1 MTGNPESTRSELAR
15 PTEEVNEMKH
25 KRFFCLGFLLATGL
39 STFALA
45 DPPERVARLNF
56 IQGDVTFRPAGLD
69 EWADA
74 TVNRPLIADDELW
87 TDLDSKAELHLGS
100 SAIRLGALTSFS
112 FLALD
117 DHLAQIRLRQGT
129 LDIRIQRL
137 GEEDTFEIDAPNVSL
152 SALRPGSYRISVSAD
167 GQRTEVTLRSG
178 EMEGTSEGTAFAVH
192 PHESM
197 TVDGYGGEQTRRIV
211 DLPPPDGF
219 DRWCR
224 DRDLRDDRA
233 AAAAHVPREVIGYE
247 DLDDF
252 GVWERSPQYGWVWA
266 PRAVVAGWAP
276 YHFGHWAWIE
286 PWGWTWVD
294 DAPWGFAPFHY
305 GRWAAVN
312 GRWFWVPGAVVHPV
326 YAPALVAFAGG
337 GHWSASI
344 SFGGGSGGVAWF
356 ALAPGEVYVPA
367 YRVRPAYT
375 RAMNA
380 QVVNV
385 TNINVTNINV
395 TNIHYANQNVP
406 GAVTAVSREDF
417 TRARSVAQVAV
428 AVNVKTAASI
438 QVAGSAPAVAPQPA
452 SVLGH
457 SATATSRMARPPAA
471 AFERPVVAKTTPP
484 PAVVPFV
491 ARQQILAEHPGRA
504 LDPSEVQKL
513 RPMVEAQPK
522 VVIRPAL
529 RTGFVAPK
537 QPVQPATSTAGKP
550 VQSVVSPALTN
561 TVGNPAVTN
570 TVGRPANTVGSRP
583 ALTNT
588 VGNPA
593 LTTTA
598 GSPAITNTV
607 GRINRQATDTSG
619 QTKVPKH
626 EVPTLIKPQPLA
638 PNPPSTGTVPT
649 IEKSIKPVVIA
660 PKPTNDVKT
669 LDEQQRRRVVTNTA
683 PPPKTE
689 VKKDQPKKDQPKKDE
704 KKDDPKK
711 DKKDEPKKD

>member
-1 MTGNPESTRSELAR
+1 
-15 PTEEVNEMKH
+15 MKH
-25 KRFFCLGFLLATGL
+25 QLFFCLGFLLAAGI
-39 STFALA
+39 SSSALA
-45 DPPERVARLNF
+45 DPPERVARLNY

-69 EWADA
+69 DWTDA

-167 GQRTEVTLRSG
+167 GERTEVTLRSG
-178 EMEGTSEGTAFAVH
+178 EMEGTSEGSAFAVH

-197 TVDGYGGEQTRRIV
+197 TVDGYGGDQTRQIA

-224 DRDLRDDRA
+224 DRDLRDDRGA
-233 AAAAHVPREVIGYE
+233 ASAHVPREVIGYE
-247 DLDDF
+247 DLDDY

-312 GRWFWVPGAVVHPV
+312 GRWLWVPGAVVHPV

-344 SFGGGSGGVAWF
+344 SFGGGAGVAWF
-356 ALAPGEVYVPA
+356 PLAPGEVYVPA
-367 YRVRPAYT
+367 YRVRPAYV
-375 RAMNA
+375 RAIN
-380 QVVNV
+380 VNV

-395 TNIHYANQNVP
+395 TNIHYANQNVR

-417 TRARSVAQVAV
+417 TRARPVAQAAV
-428 AVNVKTAASI
+428 AVNVQTAASI
-438 QVAGSAPAVAPQPA
+438 QVAGSTAPVAPQAA

-471 AFERPVVAKTTPP
+471 AFDRAVVAKTTPP
-484 PAVVPFV
+484 PAPVPFA
-491 ARQQILAEHPGRA
+491 ARQQVLAQNPGRA
-504 LDPSEVQKL
+504 LDPVEVQRL

-522 VVIRPAL
+522 SVIHPAL

-537 QPVQPATSTAGKP
+537 EPGKPATI
-550 VQSVVSPALTN
+550 PAAIP
-561 TVGNPAVTN
+561 GPAV
-570 TVGRPANTVGSRP
+570 VP
-583 ALTNT
+583 
-588 VGNPA
+588 
-593 LTTTA
+593 TTTTS
-598 GSPAITNTV
+598 GS
-607 GRINRQATDTSG
+607 INKQATETQGSAA
-619 QTKVPKH
+619 QPKVPKH
-626 EVPTLIKPQPLA
+626 EIPLQAKPEPA
-638 PNPPSTGTVPT
+638 AGRPPSTGNGTVPM
-649 IEKSIKPVVIA
+649 IERPSKPLVAA
-660 PKPTNDVKT
+660 PAPTPAPTNEVRT
-669 LDEQQRRRVVTNTA
+669 PAEQQRRPVVKRDV
-683 PPPKTE
+683 PPPKEELKKVEPKKDQGKKEE
-689 VKKDQPKKDQPKKDE
+689 VKKDQPKKDE
-704 KKDDPKK
+704 SKKDDPKK
-711 DKKDEPKKD
+711 DQKKDEPKKD

>member
-1 MTGNPESTRSELAR
+1 MKRELLI
-15 PTEEVNEMKH
+15 
-25 KRFFCLGFLLATGL
+25 CLGFILVTGL

-69 EWADA
+69 EWTDA

-152 SALRPGSYRISVSAD
+152 SALRAGSYRISVSAN
-167 GQRTEVTLRSG
+167 GEMTEVTLRSG
-178 EMEGTSEGTAFAVH
+178 EMEGTSEGTAFAIH

-197 TVDGYGGEQTRRIV
+197 TVDGYGGDQTRRVV
-211 DLPPPDGF
+211 DLLPPDGF

-233 AAAAHVPREVIGYE
+233 AAAAHIPREVIGYE
-247 DLDDF
+247 DLDDY

-266 PRAVVAGWAP
+266 PRAVVVGWAP
-276 YHFGHWAWIE
+276 YHFGRWAWIE

-305 GRWAAVN
+305 GRWAAVS

-356 ALAPGEVYVPA
+356 PLAPGEVYIPA
-367 YRVRPAYT
+367 YRVRPAYV

-395 TNIHYANQNVP
+395 TNIHYANQNVQ

-417 TRARSVAQVAV
+417 TRARPVAQAAV
-428 AVNVKTAASI
+428 AVNVKIAASI

-457 SATATSRMARPPAA
+457 SATATARMARPPAA

-491 ARQQILAEHPGRA
+491 ARQQVLAEHPGRA

-522 VVIRPAL
+522 AVIRPAL

-537 QPVQPATSTAGKP
+537 QTVVPAA
-550 VQSVVSPALTN
+550 
-561 TVGNPAVTN
+561 
-570 TVGRPANTVGSRP
+570 
-583 ALTNT
+583 
-588 VGNPA
+588 
-593 LTTTA
+593 TTTA
-598 GSPAITNTV
+598 RPGSATVSPVPANAA
-607 GRINRQATDTSG
+607 GLSAAQATGTQGSVA
-619 QTKVPKH
+619 QPKVPKH
-626 EVPTLIKPQPLA
+626 EIPIQAKPEPIA
-638 PNPPSTGTVPT
+638 GRPPSTGSGTVPM
-649 IEKSIKPVVIA
+649 IEKPSTPAVVA
-660 PKPTNDVKT
+660 PKPANELKTPDEQKRRPVVKT
-669 LDEQQRRRVVTNTA
+669 DV
-683 PPPKTE
+683 PPPKEELKKDQPKKDQAKKEE
-689 VKKDQPKKDQPKKDE
+689 VKKDQPKKDE
-704 KKDDPKK
+704 SKKDDPKK
-711 DKKDEPKKD
+711 DQKKDEKKDEPKKD